1 MRRRRTPRP
10 RARFT
15 YNPAHPTPTIGG
27 RLLAPEGGYRKDAK
41 LAERPDVLC
50 FTGDRLPADL
60 YVVGTPV
67 IELSHSCDNPYHDLF
82 VRVSEVDAK
91 GVSRNVSD
99 GYRRGTTGFGRKFR
113 YRSHRARCDRAP
125 VPRRIA
131 NPGLV
136 AGGSHPRFAR
146 NLGTSEPLVSGR
158 ELMVSTHTVHLGDG
172 GVRGSCCPR
181 APQPPS
187 AH

>member
-1 MRRRRTPRP
+1 MD
-10 RARFT
+10 
-15 YNPAHPTPTIGG
+15 PTPTIGG

-99 GYRRGTTGFGRKFR
+99 GYRRGAT
-113 YRSHRARCDRAP
+113 
-125 VPRRIA
+125 
-131 NPGLV
+131 
-136 AGGSHPRFAR
+136 
-146 NLGTSEPLVSGR
+146 VSG
-158 ELMVSTHTVHLGDG
+158 
-172 GVRGSCCPR
+172 GV
-181 APQPPS
+181 APS
-187 AH
+187 ASSSIRPRTGSAPDRESGY